1 MTWQQSCQVIPT
13 KVGIHAVL
21 NAVIPTKV
29 GIHAILNAV
38 IPTKV
43 RIHCSPKRNAKRWI
57 PAHAGMTEPE
67 HPHGR

>member
-1 MTWQQSCQVIPT
+1 MTRQQSCQVIPT

-29 GIHAILNAV
+29 GVHAVLNAV

-43 RIHCSPKRNAKRWI
+43 GIHAVRVRVSAQWI
-57 PAHAGMTEPE
+57 PAFAGMTQLG